1 MRKIIALLLVVV
13 IAATTL
19 SVMAFAASNSGTGTY
34 KGKAYRCY
42 VYCTDT
48 YGYTSMNW
56 AGTQFLVRACVRVDF
71 HNRITGQEHL
81 AGGYVDNTK
90 FAEKRVDVYYGCVA
104 DCAIGTGC
112 IDEIPFVNEIPAYP
126 GR

>member
-19 SVMAFAASNSGTGTY
+19 SVMAFAASNSGIGTY

-48 YGYTSMNW
+48 YGYTSMSW
-56 AGTQFLVRACVRVDF
+56 ADTQFLVRACVRVDF

-90 FAEKRVDVYYGCVA
+90 FAEKESMFITAALLIARSELAVLMK
-104 DCAIGTGC
+104 
-112 IDEIPFVNEIPAYP
+112 FLS
-126 GR
+126 